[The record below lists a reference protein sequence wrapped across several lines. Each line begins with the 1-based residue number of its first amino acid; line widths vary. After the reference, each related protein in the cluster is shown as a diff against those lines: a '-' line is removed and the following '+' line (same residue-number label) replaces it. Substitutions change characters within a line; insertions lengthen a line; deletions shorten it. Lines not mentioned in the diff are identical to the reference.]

1 MVEHNANIFAVDDN
15 EETPFD
21 SATHSDSAADEIH
34 EFLIETYGNKLTQE
48 HGQLALHVIL
58 AAAKYS
64 LDTFPHA
71 LAFLRH

>member
-21 SATHSDSAADEIH
+21 SVALFLSADEIH

-48 HGQLALHVIL
+48 HGQLASCYPRGCKIL
-58 AAAKYS
+58 VGQ
-64 LDTFPHA
+64 
-71 LAFLRH
+71 R